1 MVAIGDHKEELVG
14 RDRIVNTVLDHI
26 RDGKSAFLVGAV
38 GIGKTAI
45 LRAMAGHTQAHGGAR
60 ELIYC
65 GQTTTLKIALQC
77 LAGQLLARDAVCAVP
92 DLQGQRPIP
101 SDDQIAIPWNLGTLT
116 VGRLRRIVMS
126 RLSRHHAV
134 LFDHVQPVRPA
145 CAALLEYLVENRG
158 IPIIAAV
165 RPSYPHDI
173 GKLWYVGTTFATIK
187 VPELRPSEARR
198 LIERTLDRKRISLPD
213 RDAFDKKLVS
223 LAKGNPRTI
232 VRVCELAR
240 SPRYQTGRR
249 TNFRLLLLDLRID
262 DLQDHIEAE
271 SRIPLRG
278 PVATDTIHYT
288 QRRTL

>member
-1 MVAIGDHKEELVG
+1 MVAISNHKEELVG
-14 RDRIVNTVLDHI
+14 RNRIVNTVLDHI
-26 RDGKSAFLVGAV
+26 RDGRSAFLVGAA

-45 LRAMAGHTQAHGGAR
+45 LLAVAGHARAHGSAR

-65 GQTTTLKIALQC
+65 GKTTTLKIALQC

-92 DLQGQRPIP
+92 DMQRQRPIP
-101 SDDQIAIPWNLGTLT
+101 SDEQVAIPRNLGMLT
-116 VGRLRRIVMS
+116 VRRLRRIVMS
-126 RLSRHHAV
+126 RLSGHHAV

-145 CAALLEYLVENRG
+145 CAALMEHLVENRG

-198 LIERTLDRKRISLPD
+198 LIERTLDRERIRLPD
-213 RDAFDKKLVS
+213 REAFITKLVS
-223 LAKGNPRTI
+223 LAKSNPRTI
-232 VRVCELAR
+232 VRICELAR
-240 SPRYQTGRR
+240 SPRYQTGGR

-271 SRIPLRG
+271 ARIPLRG
-278 PVATDTIHYT
+278 PVPYHP
-288 QRRTL
+288 

>member
-1 MVAIGDHKEELVG
+1 MHDDDVDELVG
-14 RDRIVNTVLDHI
+14 RDGIVATMLNHI
-26 RDGKSAFLVGAV
+26 SNGKSAFLVGAA

-45 LRAMAGHTQAHGGAR
+45 LRAMAGQAQAHGGAR
-60 ELIYC
+60 ALIYC

-77 LAGQLLARDAVCAVP
+77 LAGQLLARDAGDTVP
-92 DLQGQRPIP
+92 ERKVANPRSLDAFT
-101 SDDQIAIPWNLGTLT
+101 IAE
-116 VGRLRRIVMS
+116 LRRIAMS
-126 RLSRHHAV
+126 RLSGHHAV

-145 CAALLEYLVENRG
+145 CAALLEYLVEIRG

-198 LIERTLDRKRISLPD
+198 LIERTLDRQRISLPD
-213 RDAFDKKLVS
+213 REAFDKKLVS
-223 LAKGNPRTI
+223 LAKGNPRMI
-232 VRVCELAR
+232 VRVCGLAR
-240 SPRYQTGRR
+240 SPRYQTGGR

-262 DLQDHIEAE
+262 DLQNHIEEEAK
-271 SRIPLRG
+271 IPLRG
-278 PVATDTIHYT
+278 PVATDAIRYP